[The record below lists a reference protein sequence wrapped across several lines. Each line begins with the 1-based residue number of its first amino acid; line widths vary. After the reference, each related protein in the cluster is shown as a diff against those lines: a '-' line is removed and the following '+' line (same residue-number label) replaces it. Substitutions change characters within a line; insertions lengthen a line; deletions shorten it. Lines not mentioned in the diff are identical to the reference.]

1 VGYQASAIST
11 QEVAMRDSRL
21 VFRGNVLVLGG
32 GYDPLSLDPAG
43 SRRIEQFGT
52 LHHGDE

>member
-1 VGYQASAIST
+1 
-11 QEVAMRDSRL
+11 L
-21 VFRGNVLVLGG
+21 VFRGDVLVLGG